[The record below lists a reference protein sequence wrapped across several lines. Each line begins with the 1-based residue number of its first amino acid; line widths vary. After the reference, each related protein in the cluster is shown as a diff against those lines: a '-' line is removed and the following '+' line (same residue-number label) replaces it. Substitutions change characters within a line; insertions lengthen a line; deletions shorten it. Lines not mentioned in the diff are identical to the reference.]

1 MRICRY
7 CARRMKRSWLFQSAT
22 GSLLGV
28 DVQAMS
34 SFCPPGPVNRSPA
47 APVETSAP
55 LPDPSVSPSVSSSS
69 WLALGALSPAP
80 LPEPPPAPS
89 AEPSGWASP
98 PLSPSSPFVSA
109 LGVAPATVLSPLPP
123 LAPSV
128 PSSPPRVSASTV
140 PSTASATTT
149 ALTISVPR
157 GTTSVSG
164 ARRTGLGG
172 RSGGVITGHPEL
184 RPPEPDFV
192 PCPVPPACRPAPA
205 PEAADPGEDGDEDE
219 EGWDEEDDEEDEE
232 EDVEAGEG
240 ADGGEEGAGGA
251 VEADAAGAADAVEAA
266 AGVPIHGGPG
276 TVPEPEAAVSPA
288 VLARAA
294 RAAPAAPAAAAILR

>member
-1 MRICRY
+1 AI
-7 CARRMKRSWLFQSAT
+7 
-22 GSLLGV
+22 
-28 DVQAMS
+28 
-34 SFCPPGPVNRSPA
+34 
-47 APVETSAP
+47 
-55 LPDPSVSPSVSSSS
+55 
-69 WLALGALSPAP
+69 
-80 LPEPPPAPS
+80 
-89 AEPSGWASP
+89 
-98 PLSPSSPFVSA
+98 
-109 LGVAPATVLSPLPP
+109 
-123 LAPSV
+123 
-128 PSSPPRVSASTV
+128 
-140 PSTASATTT
+140 
-149 ALTISVPR
+149 TISVPR

-266 AGVPIHGGPG
+266 AGVPDPRGPG

-294 RAAPAAPAAAAILR
+294 RAAPAAPAAAAILRTELNAPRSRSPASSPRCPWPRPAGCSGSGTTFVASAGSGSSLRGSGAWMTE